1 MTQVLLQ
8 NTTNDE
14 KKENKS
20 FTQLFSKTRGI
31 WKDYAIDGE
40 KHRNEAWGINEKND
54 R

>member
-1 MTQVLLQ
+1 MSQVLLQ

-20 FTQLFSKTRGI
+20 FSQLFSKTRGI
-31 WKDYAIDGE
+31 WKDYVLDD
-40 KHRNEAWGINEKND
+40 KKLRNEARGRSEKNS

>member
-40 KHRNEAWGINEKND
+40 KLRNEA
-54 R
+54 